1 MRHSSGAAYGYV
13 PISCFLSPNH
23 EHLPARFQRSAAC
36 RAPWEDGL
44 ATQWSELLTHMF
56 RRRFCPSRMP
66 GQGLER
72 ASCVHTGR
80 VRVTAGQPERPVL
93 HTRCFIYFLH
103 QRADGETESEVN

>member
-1 MRHSSGAAYGYV
+1 M
-13 PISCFLSPNH
+13 
-23 EHLPARFQRSAAC
+23 C

-56 RRRFCPSRMP
+56 RRRFCPNRVP

-80 VRVTAGQPERPVL
+80 VRVTAGSWSAPSSTPAVLFTSCISVQMGKPSPRLTNRIADEASKPV
-93 HTRCFIYFLH
+93 
-103 QRADGETESEVN
+103 